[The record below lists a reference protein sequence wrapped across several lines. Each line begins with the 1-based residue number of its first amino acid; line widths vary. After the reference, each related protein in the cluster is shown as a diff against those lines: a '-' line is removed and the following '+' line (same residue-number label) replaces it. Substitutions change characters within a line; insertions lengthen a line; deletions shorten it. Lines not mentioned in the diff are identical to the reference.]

1 MTSTQMSSS
10 STRQPVTVT
19 LRRDLG
25 LLDVT
30 MIGIGAMIG
39 TSIFVLIGVITQEI
53 GAGIILVIVLN
64 AIVTIFTATTYAELG
79 SSFPEAG
86 GGYLWTR
93 KVLPHPVGFMSG
105 WLSWFGHTVAC
116 SFYALGFGYAM
127 VALLDHFEVYYFGI
141 HSADMVKILAALAI
155 SFFLGINYS
164 GVGATGRA
172 GTTVTLIQILII
184 AFFVTFSILFALDAK
199 GVHVLDNF
207 EPLLPAEKGFSDVFM
222 VMAFTFLAFE
232 GYEIIVQCGEEV
244 KDPMKN
250 IPRAIFI
257 SIGVAALLYILVAV
271 ACIANFDVGT
281 IGEEGAE
288 AVFFTAGKT
297 IGKTLPLFGAP
308 LLIIGGVL
316 SAMAALNATVFSSS
330 RVSFAMGRDGS
341 LPRLFGRIHK
351 ERRIPHNAILITGAI
366 MLTMALFPLDI
377 VIAST
382 AVVFL
387 LLFTLANIASVRLIP
402 RLTKID
408 IGFRTPFFPLFP
420 VIGIVTNSAL
430 AISLWWLVPEAWY
443 ISFVWIAIGL
453 AVSAFARPEEEYE
466 SIVARRR
473 IPQRPLTKEEIER
486 YRVFLALEDIGNLRL
501 VETAGIFA
509 RYFNGELTV
518 NKIVEVPRTVPLET
532 IGKDYINEISMG
544 LRKAIK
550 IAPSA
555 VKVRPVVSV
564 SYDVAGA
571 ILDQTK
577 HDAAN
582 LLVLGWK
589 GTRRRGRTILGRN
602 LDRVVREAQ
611 CDVAIIKTK
620 RLSKNIENILLVSGG
635 YFETRKA
642 LLLALPIARE
652 YGAKIEIL
660 AVITDDKQLEL
671 MRGNAERLSKMSDR
685 VKVANEIKYV
695 HSKSFVNAVLDHAQ
709 HCDILVMGA
718 EPQSALERTM
728 FGAVYDRVIRSVD
741 VPVLVLKTARAVK
754 GGAPQAQSS
763 PILAIPGF
771 D

>member
-64 AIVTIFTATTYAELG
+64 GIVTIFTATTYAELG

-93 KVLPHPVGFMSG
+93 KALPHPAGFMSG

-116 SFYALGFGYAM
+116 SFYSLGFGYAM
-127 VALLDHFEVYYFGI
+127 VALLDHFEIYYFGI
-141 HSADMVKILAALAI
+141 PSAYMVKILAALAI
-155 SFFLGINYS
+155 AFFLGINYS
-164 GVGATGRA
+164 GVSATGRA

-207 EPLLPAEKGFSDVFM
+207 EPLLPAGKGFSDVVM

-257 SIGVAALLYILVAV
+257 SIGVAALLYIAV
-271 ACIANFDVGT
+271 AFASIANFDVGV
-281 IGEEGAE
+281 IGGKGAE

-297 IGKTLPLFGAP
+297 IPLVGAP

-341 LPRLFGRIHK
+341 LPRLFGHIHK

-366 MLTMALFPLDI
+366 MLIMALFPLDI

-420 VIGIVTNSAL
+420 VIGIITNSAL

-443 ISFVWIAIGL
+443 ISIVWIAIGL
-453 AVSAFARPEEEYE
+453 AVSAFAKPEEEYE
-466 SIVARRR
+466 SIVAQRR
-473 IPQRPLTKEEIER
+473 IPQRPLTKDEIER

-577 HDAAN
+577 HEAAN

-660 AVITDDKQLEL
+660 AVITDDRQLEL